1 LDSKDYYR
9 TLGLSINASQV
20 EIKKAYRRLA
30 LKYHPDRNQN
40 DREAEKTFKE
50 IGEAYEVLSD
60 PEKRSTYDRF
70 GPDQLS
76 GRFQPEDFFGGLS
89 FKDLFRDFDLRYDDE
104 IPRQFFR
111 GFRGMGCGRKRAGF
125 FRRGF
130 FQSYSGGLG
139 GTARVAYDI
148 YLNHAEAL
156 RGTEREIVLRRGWE
170 DQRLI
175 IKIPPGVEDDTL
187 LSLSLGGEERGLPED
202 RLYLRVKV
210 V

>member
-1 LDSKDYYR
+1 LKSKDYYR
-9 TLGLSINASQV
+9 TLGLNCNASQEEV
-20 EIKKAYRRLA
+20 KRAYRRLA
-30 LKYHPDRNQN
+30 LKYHPDRNR
-40 DREAEKTFKE
+40 DDSEAENTFKE
-50 IGEAYEVLSD
+50 IGEAYAVLSD
-60 PEKRSTYDRF
+60 PEKRRTYDRF

-76 GRFQPEDFFGGLS
+76 GRFQPADFFGGFS
-89 FKDLFRDFDLRYDDE
+89 FKDLFREFDLRYDDE
-104 IPRQFFR
+104 IPHRFFR
-111 GFRGMGCGRKRAGF
+111 GFRGMGCGRKMGRF
-125 FRRGF
+125 FRRGV

-156 RGTEREIVLRRGWE
+156 RGTEKEIVLRRGWE
-170 DQRLI
+170 DQRLK